1 MEGLSTLE
9 KRVDSLIQET
19 DIAPSGNG
27 FNWKSPILYVVI
39 GFVLV
44 TVLLLY
50 MRPKMITVEVE
61 NDNGEKRRKLSYKK
75 AAIAVVALAVIA
87 GGIIFY
93 LTRRNKN

>member
-9 KRVDSLIQET
+9 KRVDTLIQET
-19 DIAPSGNG
+19 DIAPKSG
-27 FNWKSPILYVVI
+27 FSWKNPILYVVI
-39 GFVLV
+39 GFIII

-61 NDNGEKRRKLSYKK
+61 TDDGTKKRKLSYKK
-75 AAIAVVALAVIA
+75 VAIAVVALAAIA

-93 LTRRNKN
+93 LTRRNKI

>member
-19 DIAPSGNG
+19 DIAPKSG
-27 FNWKSPILYVVI
+27 FNWKSPILYVAV

-44 TVLLLY
+44 TAVMLY
-50 MRPKMITVEVE
+50 MRPKFITVEVE
-61 NDNGEKRRKLSYKK
+61 DDDGEKKCQLSYKK
-75 AAIAVVALAVIA
+75 AAIAVVALAAIS